1 MCLLLNMEKIEQY
14 NILIVGDGG
23 VGKTRFINKLNKKS
37 SSERYIPTYGV
48 TQYKFKKY
56 NIIDTSGQEKY
67 SKIPFNDKIH
77 GAIIMFSLES
87 HISCKNIQFFHEKIV
102 KVYGNIPIIIC
113 GNTFSK
119 TENKLSQE
127 MITYHLEFNLKYFEI
142 SNNEEIIIRCLSD
155 QINNKLF
162 YENLQNYVNKFLE
175 IKDKE
180 ISELTA
186 KIDFIKKLI

>member
-1 MCLLLNMEKIEQY
+1 MCLLLNMEEIEQY

-23 VGKTRFINKLNKKS
+23 VGKTTFINKLNKKS

-48 TQYKFKKY
+48 KQYKFKEF

-77 GAIIMFSLES
+77 GAIIMFSLTS
-87 HISCKNIQFFHEKIV
+87 HISYENIQFHHKKLV

-113 GNTFSK
+113 GNTISK
-119 TENKLSQE
+119 TER
-127 MITYHLEFNLKYFEI
+127 ITYHIENNLKYFEI
-142 SNNEEIIIRCLSD
+142 SNNEEIIMRYLCN
-155 QINNKLF
+155 QIDNKLF
-162 YENLQNYVNKFLE
+162 FDNLQNYVNKFVE
-175 IKDKE
+175 TKDKE
-180 ISELTA
+180 ISELTS

>member
-1 MCLLLNMEKIEQY
+1 MEEIKEY

-23 VGKTRFINKLNKKS
+23 VGKTTFINKLNKESNVKQ
-37 SSERYIPTYGV
+37 YIPTYGIKK
-48 TQYKFKKY
+48 YKFKDFY
-56 NIIDTSGQEKY
+56 MMDTSGQEKY

-87 HISCKNIQFFHEKIV
+87 HTSYKSIQFFHEKLV

-127 MITYHLEFNLKYFEI
+127 MITYHLEFNLKYFKI
-142 SNNEEIIIRCLSD
+142 SNNKEIIIRCLSD
-155 QINNKLF
+155 QIDNKLF

-175 IKDKE
+175 TKDKE

-186 KIDFIKKLI
+186 KIDFIKKLIS